1 MSESKHKIFVNR
13 NWLSISIA
21 VIIVAFLL
29 AYLIMYFTKVALY
42 VQIIVYCLIL
52 LLGIALIIHFLKFI
66 IFAPGYIEIIDYRY
80 LRKKS
85 IVIKIEDIDK
95 VHLDYIYN
103 RSALI
108 YYHINNKSY
117 KQILDFNLKVLTSF
131 VKYMP
136 KVKYKI
142 ESIDVMIDPIPQSHR
157 EVLAKLNV
165 INKEPF

>member
-108 YYHINNKSY
+108 YYGKDTGPTGFVTESIGGFVSGMAFNSPMLINIGIMAASS
-117 KQILDFNLKVLTSF
+117 IAEWLASF
-131 VKYMP
+131 VDGLL
-136 KVKYKI
+136 
-142 ESIDVMIDPIPQSHR
+142 E
-157 EVLAKLNV
+157 
-165 INKEPF
+165 